1 MLEETRGRVFFLIPM
16 NSLRPV
22 PADAETKLSTNPP
35 RRLHSVEKKRRIVEE
50 SLRPNASV
58 ARVARAHGV
67 KANQVF
73 FLRKLWQQGLL
84 GPTRPQA
91 ELLPVQIADPVG
103 QQSPPALTGRVD
115 QPQPSP
121 AVSAAGTIYL
131 ELPKAQLR
139 IEGAADPAV
148 LRTLLDCLLG

>member
-1 MLEETRGRVFFLIPM
+1 MH
-16 NSLRPV
+16 SL
-22 PADAETKLSTNPP
+22 
-35 RRLHSVEKKRRIVEE
+35 EKKRRIVEE

-67 KANQVF
+67 NANQVF
-73 FLRKLWQQGLL
+73 FWRKLYQQGLL

-91 ELLPVQIADPVG
+91 ELLSVQIADPVG
-103 QQSPPALTGRVD
+103 QQILPALTGRVD